1 MNDITI
7 SMVLT
12 LISSVIG
19 TLFGTF
25 GGAYFIARRDDAK
38 KKEVRDIAIKAI
50 NLIKKYAKDENTYDM
65 VSSEFNN
72 TMSLAEKRTV
82 IVAMH
87 KLGIPIAIQPTSVFR
102 IENISFKKKRINEDE
117 LSAIVL
123 QIENGYCDHLFYL
136 DPEKYFDENVRLRTV
151 RSTAIRWVR
160 EVFSNSVIDREARQ
174 VIYPNNWFDS
184 FSYGEQCAI
193 SVFRNKTSVEW
204 YFNIKNET
212 DKNKMDQ
219 LVHDIEVGL
228 WDTSLYWEIENYQNL
243 TANTSINSQMTLF
256 MKNMMSGQ
264 VQKQ

>member
-1 MNDITI
+1 MDTIVITLLSGAI
-7 SMVLT
+7 GAL
-12 LISSVIG
+12 IG
-19 TLFGTF
+19 TYFG
-25 GGAYFIARRDDAK
+25 AHFIT
-38 KKEVRDIAIKAI
+38 KKEETRKKEIRAIALKAI
-50 NLIKKYAKDENTYDM
+50 NLIKKYANGENTFDM

-72 TMSLAEKRTV
+72 TMSLSEKRTV

-87 KLGIPIAIQPTSVFR
+87 KLGIPIVIPTTSVFR
-102 IENISFKKKRINEDE
+102 IEAICFAKKRICKEE
-117 LSAIVL
+117 LSAIAA
-123 QIENGYCDHLFYL
+123 QIEKGYCDNLFYI

-160 EVFSNSVIDREARQ
+160 EVFANSVIDREARQ

-193 SVFRNKTSVEW
+193 SVFRNKTAVEW
-204 YFNIKNET
+204 YFNIKNEA

-219 LVHDIEVGL
+219 LVRDIEVGL

-256 MKNMMSGQ
+256 MRNMMSGQ
-264 VQKQ
+264 TQKN